1 MKKIISIFL
10 ISLMLVACAKPTDDI
25 IDEPVVDEP
34 VNETTSNEEEYEKQ
48 INMAKYISI
57 GYNEFNDLLDKEND
71 FTGVL
76 LMSKANC
83 PWCQRLIPVLTK
95 YLNAEQKSIFYLDT
109 NAAKSEDT
117 YDETIG
123 FNKVVEKCKDQ
134 LLEVGSVDENNE
146 PALYVPLLIAFK
158 NGLPIKAHLSVL
170 DEYRD
175 VTQEL
180 TLVQE
185 ATLYQEICEL
195 FETLQKTGE

>member
-1 MKKIISIFL
+1 
-10 ISLMLVACAKPTDDI
+10 MLVACAKPTDDI
-25 IDEPVVDEP
+25 IDEP

-57 GYNEFNDLLDKEND
+57 GYNEFNDLLDEEND

-76 LMSKANC
+76 LMSKASC

-109 NAAKSEDT
+109 NAAKSEDA
-117 YDETIG
+117 YDETVG

-134 LLEVGSVDENNE
+134 LLEVGSVDENGE
-146 PALYVPLLIAFK
+146 PAVYVPLLIAFK
-158 NGLPIKAHLSVL
+158 NGTPTKAHLSVL
-170 DEYRD
+170 DEYLD

-185 ATLYQEICEL
+185 TKLYQEINKL
-195 FETLQKTGE
+195 FETLQ